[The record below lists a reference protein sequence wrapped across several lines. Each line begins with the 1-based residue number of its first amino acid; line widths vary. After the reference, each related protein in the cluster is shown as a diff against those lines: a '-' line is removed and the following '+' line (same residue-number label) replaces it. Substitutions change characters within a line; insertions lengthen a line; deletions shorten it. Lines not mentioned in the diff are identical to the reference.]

1 MKKMKKF
8 LAVILS
14 LSMILGMSITSFAA
28 EGGNAGQ
35 DNKIGTSDD
44 TATITVNGVD
54 SATSV
59 TAYPFIRA
67 TYGKNDNTTDFKG
80 YEVLD
85 AFESVDPAIEATTK
99 ADNTL
104 EYKLTQSQIS
114 QIRSKLTG
122 GSEKYTM
129 NETQKDGEGTGTY
142 TADVPIGAYLVVVE
156 GSETSTYNAMVVSA
170 YYKTKEVAGK
180 TDNIIEMEKA
190 TATAK
195 KSTEPSLDKK
205 ITGLNDDVNVNGTE
219 KGNSVNLGDVLTYT
233 VTIDNIP
240 SYTGSYPV
248 FNVADTLS
256 SGLEYVSGSLTVKA
270 GDTILAKDTDYTL
283 TTPATE
289 NGNKL
294 SLDFVVNDYAASK
307 QDPKPENDYTLNT
320 YAGKTLTLTYRVKV
334 TNAALL
340 NEAGNKNDVK
350 LQFTKDSSVDSD
362 DVKKEKED
370 QTYTYSFEID
380 GSIDGTYSEGGED
393 TITYI
398 STKYILNKIGEEVAK
413 EQKVNGTTSTYT
425 KDLKQALSGAEFH
438 LYTDENCTKEYT
450 NAKDGSEKTAYGVIT
465 SDSEGQLKLTGLAAG
480 TYYLKE
486 TKAPAGYTVNNTPVK
501 IEISAEYY
509 GEKTT
514 IDAGESTITKN
525 PGQLKSW
532 SVKVNDQDVASFS
545 ISNEGDNIGKW
556 TRTDTIVKN
565 DPTTVYTK
573 EGYDILNTK
582 ITELPSTGGIGTTIF
597 TIAGCA
603 IMVAAAGFFFMNRRK
618 SAK

>member
-28 EGGNAGQ
+28 EGGNAGT
-35 DNKIGTSDD
+35 DKKIGTSDD
-44 TATITVNGVD
+44 TATITVRNVD

-59 TAYPFIRA
+59 TAYPFIKA
-67 TYGKNDNTTDFKG
+67 TYGKNDNNTDFKG

-85 AFESVDPAIEATTK
+85 AFASVDPAIEATTK
-99 ADNTL
+99 DDKTL

-114 QIRSKLTG
+114 QIRSELTDS
-122 GSEKYTM
+122 SEKYVM
-129 NETQKDGEGTGTY
+129 NQTQGEDGEGTGTY

-170 YYKTKEVAGK
+170 YYKTEDVDGE
-180 TDNIIEMEKA
+180 TNNIIEMKNAAAE
-190 TATAK
+190 AK

-205 ITGLNDDVNVNGTE
+205 ITGLNGDVNVNGTE

-233 VTIDNIP
+233 VTIGNIP
-240 SYTGSYPV
+240 SYTGAYPV
-248 FNVADTLS
+248 FNVTDTLS
-256 SGLEYVSGSLTVKA
+256 SGLKYVANSLKVKA
-270 GDTILAKDTDYTL
+270 DTTELAEETYYTL
-283 TTPATE
+283 TSSNTE

-294 SLDFVVNDYAASK
+294 SLDFVKEGYADS
-307 QDPKPENDYTLNT
+307 QDPKPENDYTLDKC
-320 YAGKTLTLTYRVKV
+320 AGKTLTLTYQVEV
-334 TNAALL
+334 TDAALL
-340 NEAGNKNDVK
+340 NEAGNKNNVR
-350 LQFTKDSSVDSD
+350 LQFTKDSSVNSD

-380 GSIDGTYSEGGED
+380 GSITGTYSEGGVD
-393 TITYI
+393 NITYI

-413 EQKVNGTTSTYT
+413 VQKISGTTSEYT
-425 KDLKQALSGAEFH
+425 KELKQALEGAEFH
-438 LYTDENCTKEYT
+438 LYTDADCTEEYT
-450 NAKDGSEKTAYGVIT
+450 NAKDGTEKAAYGVIT

-486 TKAPAGYTVNNTPVK
+486 TKAPAGYTVNSTPVK

-509 GEKTT
+509 EEKT
-514 IDAGESTITKN
+514 IIGDDKSAITKN

-532 SVKVNDQDVASFS
+532 SVKVNSHDVASFS
-545 ISNEGDNIGKW
+545 ISNTGDNIGKW
-556 TRTDTIVKN
+556 TRTDSKVEA